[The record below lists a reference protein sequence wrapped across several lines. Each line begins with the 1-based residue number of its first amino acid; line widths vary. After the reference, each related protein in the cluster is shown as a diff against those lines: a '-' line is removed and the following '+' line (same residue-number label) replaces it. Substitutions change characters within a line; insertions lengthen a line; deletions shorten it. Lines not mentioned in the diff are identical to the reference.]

1 MLIIRSNTSN
11 PAFNL
16 ATEEFLMNHEQD
28 NWFYLYINAPSI
40 IVGKHQN
47 SLAEINV
54 DYVKENNVI
63 VIRRTTGGGAVF
75 HDPGNLNFTFIM
87 KEHPGETADFRKYT
101 QPIIDVLQAMDVDA
115 KFEGRNDM
123 TIEGKKFSGNAK
135 AFYNNKILQHG
146 TLLFDSTLP
155 NLSQALK
162 LNPLKYRDK
171 AVKSISS
178 RVTNISEHLKHDI
191 TLEEFEKRIVDHV
204 RTMYADAKVYELTD
218 EDRAAIQK
226 LVDEKY
232 GTWDWNF
239 GYSPKYNLQKG
250 IRTSGGHVEINLE
263 VKKGKIEDVKI
274 FGDFFNTREV
284 SELEDMLR
292 GTPHERDI
300 IKEKL
305 STISIEKYLNNVT
318 VDEFMEGMFS

>member
-16 ATEEFLMNHEQD
+16 ATEEFLMYNKPQD
-28 NWFYLYINAPSI
+28 CFYLYINDPSI

-54 DYVKENNVI
+54 DYVKENNI
-63 VIRRTTGGGAVF
+63 TVIRRTSGGGAVF

-87 KEHPGETADFRKYT
+87 NEQQEEAVDFRKYT
-101 QPIIDVLQAMDVDA
+101 QPIIDVLREMDVDA

-135 AFYNNKILQHG
+135 CFYNNKVLQHG
-146 TLLFDSTLP
+146 TLLFNSTLP

-178 RVTNISEHLKHDI
+178 RVTNIAEHLKHDI
-191 TLEEFEKRIVDHV
+191 TLEEFEKRIIDHV
-204 RTMYADAKVYELTD
+204 HTLYADAEVYELTAQD
-218 EDRAAIQK
+218 IAAIDK
-226 LVDEKY
+226 LVEEKY
-232 GTWDWNF
+232 GTWEWNF
-239 GYSPKYNLQKG
+239 GYSPKYNFQKG
-250 IRTSGGHVEINLE
+250 IKTNGGHVEINLD
-263 VKKGKIEDVKI
+263 VRKGEIEKVKI
-274 FGDFFNTREV
+274 FGDFFNKREV
-284 SELEDMLR
+284 GELENMLI
-292 GTPHERDI
+292 GAPHER
-300 IKEKL
+300 EKIMNLL
-305 STISIEKYLNNVT
+305 SAVEIEKYLSNVSLE
-318 VDEFMEGMFS
+318 EFVEGMF

>member
-16 ATEEFLMNHEQD
+16 ATEEFLMNHKQD
-28 NWFYLYINAPSI
+28 NWFYLYINDPSI

-204 RTMYADAKVYELTD
+204 RTMYADAEVYELTD

-250 IRTSGGHVEINLE
+250 IKTSGGHVEVNLD
-263 VKKGKIEDVKI
+263 VRKGQIEDVKI

-292 GTPHERDI
+292 GAPHERDK
-300 IKEKL
+300 IKELL
-305 STISIEKYLNNVT
+305 STIGIEKYLNNVT
-318 VDEFMEGMFS
+318 VDEFLEGVF

>member
-1 MLIIRSNTSN
+1 MNIVRSNTSN

-16 ATEEFLMNHEQD
+16 ATEEFLMNHKQD

-54 DYVKENNVI
+54 DYVKENGVI

-87 KEHPGETADFRKYT
+87 KEHSGETADFRKYT

-135 AFYNNKILQHG
+135 AFYNGKILQHG
-146 TLLFDSTLP
+146 TLLFNSTLP

-191 TLEEFEKRIVDHV
+191 TLEEFEKRIVGHV
-204 RTMYADAKVYELTD
+204 RTMYADAKVYELTE

-239 GYSPKYNLQKG
+239 GNSPKYNFQKG
-250 IRTSGGHVEINLE
+250 IKTSGGHVEVNLE
-263 VKKGKIEDVKI
+263 VRKGQIEDVKI
-274 FGDFFNTREV
+274 FGDFFNTRDV
-284 SELEDMLR
+284 SELENLLR
-292 GTPHERDI
+292 GAPHER
-300 IKEKL
+300 EKIRDVL
-305 STISIEKYLNNVT
+305 STVGIEKYLNNVT
-318 VDEFMEGMFS
+318 VDEFVEGMF

>member
-1 MLIIRSNTSN
+1 MNIVRSNTSN

-16 ATEEFLMNHEQD
+16 ATEEFLMNHKQD

-54 DYVKENNVI
+54 DYVKENGVI

-135 AFYNNKILQHG
+135 AFYNGKILQHG
-146 TLLFDSTLP
+146 TLLFNSTLP

-204 RTMYADAKVYELTD
+204 RTMYADAKVYELTE

-239 GYSPKYNLQKG
+239 GNSPKYNFQKG
-250 IRTSGGHVEINLE
+250 IKTSGGHVEVNLE
-263 VKKGKIEDVKI
+263 VRKGQIEDVKI
-274 FGDFFNTREV
+274 FGDFFNPRDV
-284 SELEDMLR
+284 SELENLLR
-292 GTPHERDI
+292 GAPHER
-300 IKEKL
+300 EKIRDVL
-305 STISIEKYLNNVT
+305 STVGIEKYLNNVT
-318 VDEFMEGMFS
+318 VDEFVEGMF

>member
-16 ATEEFLMNHEQD
+16 ATEEFLMFNKSED
-28 NWFYLYINAPSI
+28 CFYLYINDPSI

-54 DYVKENNVI
+54 DYVKENDI
-63 VIRRTTGGGAVF
+63 TVIRRTSGGGAVF

-87 KEHPGETADFRKYT
+87 NEKQSENADFRKYT
-101 QPIIDVLQAMDVDA
+101 QPIIDVLQSMDVDA

-123 TIEGKKFSGNAK
+123 TIGGKKFSGNAK
-135 AFYNNKILQHG
+135 SYYNNKILQHG
-146 TLLFDSTLP
+146 TLLFESTLP

-178 RVTNISEHLKHDI
+178 RVTNITEHLKQDV
-191 TLEEFEKRIVDHV
+191 TLQEFEKRIVDHV
-204 RTMYADAKVYELTD
+204 RTLYADAEVYELTA
-218 EDRAAIQK
+218 EDTAAINQ

-239 GYSPKYNLQKG
+239 GYSPKYNFQKG
-250 IRTSGGHVEINLE
+250 VKTTGGHVEVNLE
-263 VKKGKIEDVKI
+263 VRKGQIENVKI
-274 FGDFFNTREV
+274 FGDFFNTSEV
-284 SELEDMLR
+284 SELENMLQ
-292 GTPHERDI
+292 GAPHEREK
-300 IKEKL
+300 IKELL
-305 STISIEKYLNNVT
+305 STVGIEKYLNNVT
-318 VDEFMEGMFS
+318 VEEFLEGMF

>member
-16 ATEEFLMNHEQD
+16 ATEEFLMNHKQD
-28 NWFYLYINAPSI
+28 NWFYLYINDPSI

-204 RTMYADAKVYELTD
+204 RTMYADAEVYDLTD

-250 IRTSGGHVEINLE
+250 IKTSGGHVEVNLD
-263 VKKGKIEDVKI
+263 VRKGQIENVKI

-292 GTPHERDI
+292 GAPHERDK
-300 IKEKL
+300 IKEIL
-305 STISIEKYLNNVT
+305 LTVGIEKYLNNVT
-318 VDEFMEGMFS
+318 VDEFLEGMF

>member
-16 ATEEFLMNHEQD
+16 ATEEFLMYNKPED
-28 NWFYLYINAPSI
+28 CFYLYINAPSI

-54 DYVKENNVI
+54 DYVKENDI
-63 VIRRTTGGGAVF
+63 TVIRRTSGGGAVF

-87 KEHPGETADFRKYT
+87 NEKQGENADFRKYT
-101 QPIIDVLQAMDVDA
+101 QPIIDVLQSMDVDA

-135 AFYNNKILQHG
+135 SYYNNKILQHG

-178 RVTNISEHLKHDI
+178 RVTNITEHLKHEI
-191 TLEEFEKRIVDHV
+191 TLQEFERRIVDHV
-204 RTMYADAKVYELTD
+204 RTLYADAEVYELTA
-218 EDRAAIQK
+218 EDTAAINK
-226 LVDEKY
+226 LVEEKY

-239 GYSPKYNLQKG
+239 GYSPKYNFQKG
-250 IRTSGGHVEINLE
+250 IKTSGGHVEINLE
-263 VKKGKIEDVKI
+263 VTKGQIENVKV
-274 FGDFFNTREV
+274 FGDFFNTNEV
-284 SELEDMLR
+284 SELEDMLC
-292 GTPHERDI
+292 GAPHER
-300 IKEKL
+300 EKIRELL
-305 STISIEKYLNNVT
+305 STVGIEKYLNNVT
-318 VDEFMEGMFS
+318 VEEFLEGMF

>member
-1 MLIIRSNTSN
+1 MNIVRSNTSN

-16 ATEEFLMNHEQD
+16 ATEEFLMNHKQD

-54 DYVKENNVI
+54 DYVKENGVI

-135 AFYNNKILQHG
+135 AFYNGKILQHG
-146 TLLFDSTLP
+146 TLLFNSTLP

-204 RTMYADAKVYELTD
+204 RTMYADAKVYELTE

-239 GYSPKYNLQKG
+239 GNSPKYNFQKG
-250 IRTSGGHVEINLE
+250 IKTSGGHVEVNLE
-263 VKKGKIEDVKI
+263 VRKGQIEEVKI
-274 FGDFFNTREV
+274 FGDFFNTRDV
-284 SELEDMLR
+284 SELEDLLR
-292 GTPHERDI
+292 GAPHER
-300 IKEKL
+300 EKIRDVL
-305 STISIEKYLNNVT
+305 STVGIEKYLNNVT
-318 VDEFMEGMFS
+318 VDEFVEGMF

>member
-1 MLIIRSNTSN
+1 MLILRSNTSD

-16 ATEEFLMNHEQD
+16 ATEEFLMYNKSQD
-28 NWFYLYINAPSI
+28 CFYLYINAPSI

-54 DYVKENNVI
+54 DYVKENDI
-63 VIRRTTGGGAVF
+63 TVIRRTSGGGAVF

-87 KEHPGETADFRKYT
+87 NEQQDEAVDFRKYT

-135 AFYNNKILQHG
+135 CFYNNKVLQHG
-146 TLLFDSTLP
+146 TLLFNSTLP

-191 TLEEFEKRIVDHV
+191 SLEEFEKRIVDHV
-204 RTMYADAKVYELTD
+204 RTLYADAEVYELTE
-218 EDRAAIQK
+218 EDIAAINK
-226 LVDEKY
+226 LVEEKY

-239 GYSPKYNLQKG
+239 GYSPKYNFQKG
-250 IRTSGGHVEINLE
+250 IRTSGGHVEINLD
-263 VKKGKIEDVKI
+263 VYKGQIENVKI
-274 FGDFFNTREV
+274 FGDFFNTSSV
-284 SELEDMLR
+284 SELEKLLV
-292 GTPHERDI
+292 GAPHEREQL
-300 IKEKL
+300 KKLL
-305 STISIEKYLNNVT
+305 STVGIEKYMNNVT
-318 VDEFMEGMFS
+318 VDEFVEGMF

>member
-16 ATEEFLMNHEQD
+16 ATEEFLMYNKSQD
-28 NWFYLYINAPSI
+28 CFYLYINAPSI

-54 DYVKENNVI
+54 DYVKENDI
-63 VIRRTTGGGAVF
+63 TVIRRTSGGGAVF

-87 KEHPGETADFRKYT
+87 NEKQSENADFRKYT
-101 QPIIDVLQAMDVDA
+101 QPIIDVLQSMDVDA

-123 TIEGKKFSGNAK
+123 TIGGKKFSGNAK
-135 AFYNNKILQHG
+135 SYYNNKILQHG
-146 TLLFDSTLP
+146 TLLFESTLP

-178 RVTNISEHLKHDI
+178 RVTNITEHLKQDV
-191 TLEEFEKRIVDHV
+191 TLQEFEKRIVDHV
-204 RTMYADAKVYELTD
+204 RTLYADAEVYELTA
-218 EDRAAIQK
+218 EDTAAINQ
-226 LVDEKY
+226 LVDKKY

-239 GYSPKYNLQKG
+239 GYSPKYNFQKG
-250 IRTSGGHVEINLE
+250 IKTTGGHVEVNLE
-263 VKKGKIEDVKI
+263 VRKGQIENVKI
-274 FGDFFNTREV
+274 FGDFFNTSEV
-284 SELEDMLR
+284 SELENMLQ
-292 GTPHERDI
+292 GAPHEREK
-300 IKEKL
+300 IKELL
-305 STISIEKYLNNVT
+305 STVGIEKYLNNVT
-318 VDEFMEGMFS
+318 VEEFLEGMF

>member
-16 ATEEFLMNHEQD
+16 ATEEFLMFNKSQD
-28 NWFYLYINAPSI
+28 CFYLYINDPSI

-54 DYVKENNVI
+54 DYVKENDI
-63 VIRRTTGGGAVF
+63 TVIRRTSGGGAVF

-87 KEHPGETADFRKYT
+87 NEKQSENADFRKYT
-101 QPIIDVLQAMDVDA
+101 QPIIDVLQSMDVDA

-123 TIEGKKFSGNAK
+123 TIGGKKFSGNAK
-135 AFYNNKILQHG
+135 SYYNNKILQHG
-146 TLLFDSTLP
+146 TLLFESTLP

-178 RVTNISEHLKHDI
+178 RVTNITEHLKQDI
-191 TLEEFEKRIVDHV
+191 TLQEFEKRIVDHV
-204 RTMYADAKVYELTD
+204 RTLYADAEVYELTA
-218 EDRAAIQK
+218 EDTAAINQ

-239 GYSPKYNLQKG
+239 GYSPKYNFQKG
-250 IRTSGGHVEINLE
+250 VKTTGGHVEVNLE
-263 VKKGKIEDVKI
+263 VRKGQIENVKI
-274 FGDFFNTREV
+274 FGDFFNTSEV
-284 SELEDMLR
+284 SELENMLQ
-292 GTPHERDI
+292 GAPHEREK
-300 IKEKL
+300 IKELL
-305 STISIEKYLNNVT
+305 STVGIEKYLNNVT
-318 VDEFMEGMFS
+318 VEEFLEGMF

>member
-1 MLIIRSNTSN
+1 MYILRSTTSN

-16 ATEEFLMNHEQD
+16 ATEEFLMNHPSD

-54 DYVKENNVI
+54 EYVKENNVI

-87 KEHPGETADFRKYT
+87 KEKQDETADFRKYT
-101 QPIIDVLQAMDVDA
+101 QPIVDVLQAMDVNA

-135 AFYNNKILQHG
+135 AYYNNKILQHG

-178 RVTNISEHLKHDI
+178 RVTNITEHLKQDI
-191 TLEEFEKRIVDHV
+191 TLQEFEKRIVDHV
-204 RTMYADAKVYELTD
+204 RTLYADAEEYKLTE
-218 EDRAAIQK
+218 EDIAAINK

-239 GYSPKYNLQKG
+239 GYSPKYNFQKG
-250 IRTSGGHVEINLE
+250 IRSSGGHVEINLE
-263 VKKGKIEDVKI
+263 VRKGKIKDVKI
-274 FGDFFNTREV
+274 FGDFFHTHEV
-284 SELEDMLR
+284 SELEEMLR
-292 GTPHERDI
+292 DAPHEREQINKLLSSVDI
-300 IKEKL
+300 G
-305 STISIEKYLNNVT
+305 KYLNNVT
-318 VDEFMEGMFS
+318 VEEFLEGMF

>member
-16 ATEEFLMNHEQD
+16 ATEEFLMNHKQD
-28 NWFYLYINAPSI
+28 NWFYLYINDPSI

-178 RVTNISEHLKHDI
+178 RVTNISEHLKYDI

-292 GTPHERDI
+292 DTPHERDI

-305 STISIEKYLNNVT
+305 LTIGIEKYLNNVT
-318 VDEFMEGMFS
+318 VDEFLEGMFS

>member
-16 ATEEFLMNHEQD
+16 ATEEFLMNHKQD
-28 NWFYLYINAPSI
+28 NWFYLYMNDPSI
-40 IVGKHQN
+40 IVGKHQT

-87 KEHPGETADFRKYT
+87 KELPGETADFRKYT

-178 RVTNISEHLKHDI
+178 RVTNISEYLKHDI

-204 RTMYADAKVYELTD
+204 RTMYADAEVYELTD

-250 IRTSGGHVEINLE
+250 IKTSGGHVEVNLD
-263 VKKGKIEDVKI
+263 VRKGQIEDVKI

-292 GTPHERDI
+292 GAPHERDK

-305 STISIEKYLNNVT
+305 SAVGIEKYLNNVT
-318 VDEFMEGMFS
+318 VDEFLEGVF

>member
-1 MLIIRSNTSN
+1 MNIVRSNTSN

-16 ATEEFLMNHEQD
+16 ATEEFLMNHKQD

-54 DYVKENNVI
+54 DYVKENGVI

-135 AFYNNKILQHG
+135 AFYNGKILQHG
-146 TLLFDSTLP
+146 TLLFNSTLP

-204 RTMYADAKVYELTD
+204 RTMYADAKVYELTE

-239 GYSPKYNLQKG
+239 GNSPKYNFQKG
-250 IRTSGGHVEINLE
+250 IKTSGGHVEVNLE
-263 VKKGKIEDVKI
+263 VRKGQIEEVKI
-274 FGDFFNTREV
+274 FGDFFNTRDV
-284 SELEDMLR
+284 SELENLLR
-292 GTPHERDI
+292 GAPHER
-300 IKEKL
+300 EKIRDVL
-305 STISIEKYLNNVT
+305 STVGIEKYLNNVT
-318 VDEFMEGMFS
+318 VDEFVEGMF

>member
-1 MLIIRSNTSN
+1 MNIIRSSTSN

-16 ATEEFLMNHEQD
+16 ATEEFLMNSQYD

-54 DYVKENNVI
+54 DYVKENNI
-63 VIRRTTGGGAVF
+63 TVIRRTSGGGAVF

-87 KEHPGETADFRKYT
+87 KEKADETADFRKYT

-146 TLLFDSTLP
+146 TLLFNSTLP
-155 NLSQALK
+155 NLSNALK

-178 RVTNISEHLKHDI
+178 RVTNITEHLKHEI
-191 TLEEFEKRIVDHV
+191 TLEEFEKRIVEHV
-204 RTMYADAKVYELTD
+204 RTMYADAKVYELTN
-218 EDRAAIQK
+218 EDTIAIQK

-239 GYSPKYNLQKG
+239 GSSPKYNFQKG
-250 IRTSGGHVEINLE
+250 IKTKGGHVEINLE
-263 VKKGKIEDVKI
+263 VRKGQIENVKI

-284 SELEDMLR
+284 GELENMLK
-292 GTPHERDI
+292 GATHER
-300 IKEKL
+300 EKIRKIL
-305 STISIEKYLNNVT
+305 SDTGIEKYMNNVT
-318 VDEFMEGMFS
+318 VDEFVEGMF

>member
-1 MLIIRSNTSN
+1 MNILRSSTSN

-16 ATEEFLMNHEQD
+16 ATEEFLMNSQYD

-239 GYSPKYNLQKG
+239 GNSPKYNFQKG
-250 IRTSGGHVEINLE
+250 IKTTGGHVEVNLE
-263 VKKGKIEDVKI
+263 VRKGKIEDVKI
-274 FGDFFNTREV
+274 FGDFFNTRDV

-292 GTPHERDI
+292 GAPHERDK

-305 STISIEKYLNNVT
+305 STVGIEKYLNNVT
-318 VDEFMEGMFS
+318 VDEFLEGMF

>member
-16 ATEEFLMNHEQD
+16 ATEEFLMNHKQD
-28 NWFYLYINAPSI
+28 NWFYLYINDPSI

-191 TLEEFEKRIVDHV
+191 TLEEFEKRIVEHV
-204 RTMYADAKVYELTD
+204 RTMYADAEVYDLTD

-250 IRTSGGHVEINLE
+250 IKTSGGHVEVNLD
-263 VKKGKIEDVKI
+263 VRKGQIENVKI

-292 GTPHERDI
+292 GAPHERDK
-300 IKEKL
+300 IKEIL
-305 STISIEKYLNNVT
+305 STVGIEKYLNNVT
-318 VDEFMEGMFS
+318 VDEFLEGMF

>member
-1 MLIIRSNTSN
+1 MKIIRSNTSN

-16 ATEEFLMNHEQD
+16 ATEEFLMNSQYD

-54 DYVKENNVI
+54 DYVKENDI
-63 VIRRTTGGGAVF
+63 TVIRRTSGGGAVF

-87 KEHPGETADFRKYT
+87 KEKADETADFRKYT

-146 TLLFDSTLP
+146 TLLFNSTLP
-155 NLSQALK
+155 NLSNALK
-162 LNPLKYRDK
+162 LNPLKYSDK

-178 RVTNISEHLKHDI
+178 RVTNITEHLKHDI

-204 RTMYADAKVYELTD
+204 RTMYADSEVYELTD
-218 EDRAAIQK
+218 EDNIAIQK

-239 GYSPKYNLQKG
+239 GSSPKYNFQKG
-250 IRTSGGHVEINLE
+250 IRTKGGHVEINLE
-263 VKKGKIEDVKI
+263 VRKGQIENVKI

-284 SELEDMLR
+284 SELENMLK
-292 GTPHERDI
+292 GAPHEREQI
-300 IKEKL
+300 SKIL
-305 STISIEKYLNNVT
+305 SDTGIERYMNNVT
-318 VDEFMEGMFS
+318 VDEFVEGMF

>member
-16 ATEEFLMNHEQD
+16 ATEEFLMNHKQD
-28 NWFYLYINAPSI
+28 NWFYLYINDPSI

-191 TLEEFEKRIVDHV
+191 TLEEFEKRIVEHV
-204 RTMYADAKVYELTD
+204 RTMYADAEVYDLTD

-250 IRTSGGHVEINLE
+250 IKTSGGHVEVNLD
-263 VKKGKIEDVKI
+263 VRKGQIENVKI

-292 GTPHERDI
+292 GAPHERDK
-300 IKEKL
+300 IKEIL
-305 STISIEKYLNNVT
+305 LTVGIEKYLNNVT
-318 VDEFMEGMFS
+318 VDEFLEGMF

>member
-16 ATEEFLMNHEQD
+16 ATEEFLMNHKQD
-28 NWFYLYINAPSI
+28 NWFYLYINDPSI

-162 LNPLKYRDK
+162 LNTLKYRDK

-191 TLEEFEKRIVDHV
+191 TLEEFEKRIVEHV
-204 RTMYADAKVYELTD
+204 RTMYADAEVYELTD

-250 IRTSGGHVEINLE
+250 IKTRGGHVEVNLD
-263 VKKGKIEDVKI
+263 VRKGQIENVKI
-274 FGDFFNTREV
+274 FGDFFNTRDV

-292 GTPHERDI
+292 GAPHERDK
-300 IKEKL
+300 IKEIL
-305 STISIEKYLNNVT
+305 LTVGIEKYLNNVT
-318 VDEFMEGMFS
+318 VDEFLEGMF

>member
-1 MLIIRSNTSN
+1 MNILRSSTSN

-16 ATEEFLMNHEQD
+16 ATEEFLMNSQYD

-54 DYVKENNVI
+54 DYVKENGVI

-87 KEHPGETADFRKYT
+87 KEHSGETADFRKYT

-135 AFYNNKILQHG
+135 AFYNGKILQHG
-146 TLLFDSTLP
+146 TLLFNSTLP

-204 RTMYADAKVYELTD
+204 RTMYADAKVYELTE

-239 GYSPKYNLQKG
+239 GNSPKYNFQKG
-250 IRTSGGHVEINLE
+250 IKTSGGHVEVNLE
-263 VKKGKIEDVKI
+263 VRKGQIEDVKI
-274 FGDFFNTREV
+274 FGDFFNTRDV
-284 SELEDMLR
+284 SELENLLR
-292 GTPHERDI
+292 GAPHER
-300 IKEKL
+300 EKIRDVL
-305 STISIEKYLNNVT
+305 STVGIEKYLNNVT
-318 VDEFMEGMFS
+318 VDEFVEGMF

>member
-1 MLIIRSNTSN
+1 MNILRSSTSN

-16 ATEEFLMNHEQD
+16 ATEEFLMNHKQD

-54 DYVKENNVI
+54 DYVKENGVI

-87 KEHPGETADFRKYT
+87 KEHSGETADFRKYT

-135 AFYNNKILQHG
+135 AFYNGKILQHG
-146 TLLFDSTLP
+146 TLLFNSTLP

-204 RTMYADAKVYELTD
+204 RTMYADAKVYELTE

-239 GYSPKYNLQKG
+239 GNSPKYNFQKG
-250 IRTSGGHVEINLE
+250 IKTSGGHVEVNLE
-263 VKKGKIEDVKI
+263 VRKGQIEDVKI
-274 FGDFFNTREV
+274 FGDFFNTRDV
-284 SELEDMLR
+284 SELENLLR
-292 GTPHERDI
+292 GAPHER
-300 IKEKL
+300 EKIRDVL
-305 STISIEKYLNNVT
+305 STVGIEKYLNNVT
-318 VDEFMEGMFS
+318 VDEFVEGMF

>member
-16 ATEEFLMNHEQD
+16 ATEEFLMYNKSED
-28 NWFYLYINAPSI
+28 CFYLYINAPSI

-54 DYVKENNVI
+54 EYVKENDI
-63 VIRRTTGGGAVF
+63 TVIRRTSGGGAVF

-87 KEHPGETADFRKYT
+87 NEKQGENADFRKYT
-101 QPIIDVLQAMDVDA
+101 QPIIDVLQSMDIDA

-135 AFYNNKILQHG
+135 SYYNNKILQHG

-178 RVTNISEHLKHDI
+178 RVTNITEHLKHDI
-191 TLEEFEKRIVDHV
+191 TLQEFEKNIVDHV
-204 RTMYADAKVYELTD
+204 RTLYADAEVYELTT
-218 EDRAAIQK
+218 EDIAAINK

-239 GYSPKYNLQKG
+239 GYSPKYNFQKG
-250 IRTSGGHVEINLE
+250 IRTSGGHVEVNLE
-263 VKKGKIEDVKI
+263 VRKGQIENVKI
-274 FGDFFNTREV
+274 FGDFFNTSEV
-284 SELEDMLR
+284 SELENMLK
-292 GTPHERDI
+292 GAPHEREK
-300 IKEKL
+300 IKTLL
-305 STISIEKYLNNVT
+305 STVGIEKYLNNVT
-318 VDEFMEGMFS
+318 VEEFLEGMF

>member
-1 MLIIRSNTSN
+1 MLILRSNTSD

-16 ATEEFLMNHEQD
+16 ATEEFLMYNKSQD
-28 NWFYLYINAPSI
+28 CFYLYINAPSI

-54 DYVKENNVI
+54 DYVKENDI
-63 VIRRTTGGGAVF
+63 TVIRRTSGGGAVF

-87 KEHPGETADFRKYT
+87 NEQQDEAVDFRKYT

-135 AFYNNKILQHG
+135 CFYNNKVLQHG
-146 TLLFDSTLP
+146 TLLFNSTLP

-191 TLEEFEKRIVDHV
+191 SLEEFEKRIVDHV
-204 RTMYADAKVYELTD
+204 RTLYADAEVYELTE
-218 EDRAAIQK
+218 EDIAAINK
-226 LVDEKY
+226 LVEEKY
-232 GTWDWNF
+232 GTWGWNF
-239 GYSPKYNLQKG
+239 GYSPKYNFQKG
-250 IRTSGGHVEINLE
+250 IRTSGGHVEINLD
-263 VKKGKIEDVKI
+263 VYKGQIENVKI
-274 FGDFFNTREV
+274 FGDFFNTSSV
-284 SELEDMLR
+284 SELEKLLV
-292 GTPHERDI
+292 GAPHEREQL
-300 IKEKL
+300 KKLL
-305 STISIEKYLNNVT
+305 STVGIEKYMNNVT
-318 VDEFMEGMFS
+318 VDEFVEGIF

>member
-1 MLIIRSNTSN
+1 MNIVRSNTSN

-16 ATEEFLMNHEQD
+16 ATEEFLMNHKQD

-54 DYVKENNVI
+54 DYVKENGVI

-87 KEHPGETADFRKYT
+87 KEHSGETADFRKYT

-135 AFYNNKILQHG
+135 AFYNGKILQHG
-146 TLLFDSTLP
+146 TLLFNSTLP

-178 RVTNISEHLKHDI
+178 RVTNISEHLKHAI

-204 RTMYADAKVYELTD
+204 RTMYADAKVYELTE

-239 GYSPKYNLQKG
+239 GNSPKYNFQKG
-250 IRTSGGHVEINLE
+250 IKTSGGHVEVNLE
-263 VKKGKIEDVKI
+263 VRKGQIEDVKI
-274 FGDFFNTREV
+274 FGDFFNTRDV
-284 SELEDMLR
+284 SELENLLR
-292 GTPHERDI
+292 GAPHER
-300 IKEKL
+300 EKIRDVL
-305 STISIEKYLNNVT
+305 STVGIEKYLNNVT
-318 VDEFMEGMFS
+318 VDEFVEGMF